1 MFPIFLRAFF
11 TKDAS
16 CKTEIQGT
24 NQAPD
29 AVAAPPRRQRLT
41 KLVAAVAVAPAIALA
56 VAPTASYAATT
67 APAGNISTQGAS
79 TYAPGEISMIERLSA
94 EYLAK
99 TYGLSFKEA
108 LSRVRAQPKHTA
120 NAQRFQKKFGDR
132 ITGTFIDQKRGK
144 LIVNV
149 SDKKTASKIRGCK
162 VEVHVVGVTASGLE
176 GIRAEAEKRLGNKLT
191 SASVDASRAMVVI
204 DVAEEDL
211 EASRAAVRDLKRVEI
226 TSSGGSVSIGSAPTK

>member
-16 CKTEIQGT
+16 CKTEIQGAD
-24 NQAPD
+24 QAPG
-29 AVAAPPRRQRLT
+29 AAASLPRRQRLA
-41 KLVAAVAVAPAIALA
+41 KIVATIAVAPAIALA
-56 VAPTASYAATT
+56 AAPTASYAA
-67 APAGNISTQGAS
+67 APTPGGNNSTQAS
-79 TYAPGEISMIERLSA
+79 SYAPGEISMIERLSA

-149 SDKKTASKIRGCK
+149 ADKKTASKIRGCK

-176 GIRAEAEKRLGNKLT
+176 GIRTEAEKRLGGKLN

-204 DVAEEDL
+204 DVSEEDL
-211 EASRAAVRDLKRVEI
+211 ESSRAAVKDLKRVEI
-226 TSSGGSVSIGSAPTK
+226 TSSGGSVSIGSAPVK